1 MSKKIKEIIVYII
14 GMAVLGLGLCLST
27 KLSLG
32 TSALIALPF
41 SISSIYNLNFGN
53 ITLIYYIIFIIIQI
67 IIHLIMKKYT
77 SIIGD
82 ISQIIVSLI
91 LTRYLNL
98 LSNLIP
104 IFSEYNIIIRVL
116 LYLIPIVLVGIGV
129 ALIVKTKYP
138 PNPSNGVIKTLA
150 EFSKKDVGLIKNIMD
165 ITLVIITCIFS
176 YIVCGKIIGVGIGT
190 VMAMIGVGRVI
201 YYFDKIVG
209 KKISFK

>member
-138 PNPSNGVIKTLA
+138 PNPSNGVIKTMRGLWVRNGLA
-150 EFSKKDVGLIKNIMD
+150 EEWARKDLNEWLPMD
-165 ITLVIITCIFS
+165 RGS
-176 YIVCGKIIGVGIGT
+176 GVGF
-190 VMAMIGVGRVI
+190 ALRVN
-201 YYFDKIVG
+201 G
-209 KKISFK
+209 WRWNKKGD

>member
-32 TSALIALPF
+32 TSALVALPF

-104 IFSEYNIIIRVL
+104 IFNEYNIIIRVL

>member
-201 YYFDKIVG
+201 YYFDKMV
-209 KKISFK
+209 KISFK